1 MPTME
6 KSRPLTFSRTGT
18 IWLMILLV
26 VVLILA
32 VFALL
37 PIKFAAPGWMTR

>member
-1 MPTME
+1 MME

-18 IWLMILLV
+18 VWLLILV
-26 VVLILA
+26 AVVLILA
-32 VFALL
+32 AFALL